1 MSPPNATCATLN
13 GITGTRLNA
22 ETKRQ
27 IAGRAVRALKA
38 AGLPAQGWRVRWLIN
53 AVEASGEVDDVT
65 DEQVVVALMTAPWFR
80 NRPVLKRQWA
90 VSSS

>member
-1 MSPPNATCATLN
+1 MSPPSATSATPN

-38 AGLPAQGWRVRWLIN
+38 AGLPAQGWQVRWLIN
-53 AVEASGEVDDVT
+53 AVEAVGESFT
-65 DEQVVVALMTAPWFR
+65 DEQMLALLMSAPWSR
-80 NRPVLKRQWA
+80 NRPVLKHGWR
-90 VSSS
+90 VTS